1 MKSRDQ
7 RHNTI
12 LEPFRRA
19 NFRNGRGAFTLI
31 VKRHWQ
37 HCSICRPG
45 NEEEEEEERRG
56 ESTKKF
62 LKVARLDNENR
73 LGEEKA
79 RHGQEKQHKRLLG
92 ANKVCDVDR
101 SERGKQTSDILNKSK
116 SLLQF
121 YIYISYFMCAF

>member
-1 MKSRDQ
+1 MND
-7 RHNTI
+7 TT
-12 LEPFRRA
+12 PFSNLRPRA
-19 NFRNGRGAFTLI
+19 NFRNGRGAFTLV

-45 NEEEEEEERRG
+45 NEEEKEEEQERRG

-73 LGEEKA
+73 LGEEKV

-92 ANKVCDVDR
+92 ANKVCDVQR
-101 SERGKQTSDILNKSK
+101 FRANPGL
-116 SLLQF
+116 
-121 YIYISYFMCAF
+121 